1 MKTRKAWLTAP
12 GQGRLPRKS
21 VNWLGPL
28 SLLVGGVLMGLWPAW
43 PLAWVALVPLWLV
56 IYRGGSL
63 RQGAL
68 GGLLWGLGYQGTLL
82 TWVLHLHPLMWLGV
96 PWLGSI
102 AIATAAYAF
111 VTLWGACIPV
121 AWVLLMEIVRRRIPS
136 TRFNQFGT
144 IIIGTTLWCTLE
156 ALASLSPIYGTSL
169 AITQSPGNL
178 IALHLARLSG
188 YLTITAAIVAVN
200 GLAAAGLFSWLQD
213 RFHPQFQP
221 HPHDGDAPLNP
232 QRWLAAALTLLCVVH
247 LIGWSLYQQPL
258 ADKDSEVIRVGI
270 IQGNIPTREKLTQA
284 GIRQARDRYLS
295 SYKQLA
301 EAGADAVL
309 TPEGAIPEIWRH
321 RLRDRNLFYQA
332 VQTTKTPLWL
342 GTFVLAPTEEF
353 HMYQSLIALLP
364 ETLQSTPQQ
373 TEAHAVTNQYNKVKL
388 VPLGEYIPLQSLLGG
403 LIRRL
408 SPLDTTMIPG
418 AARQPQFNS
427 GVGPAAVGICYDSAY
442 GWIVRR
448 QVAQGGQ
455 FILTASNNDPYP
467 PRMMGQHH
475 GHDVIQAVATDRWA
489 ARSTNTGLSAVVD
502 PHGRTRWM
510 SAPKTYDAQ
519 VKTIYRRDTTTF
531 YVRWGNWL
539 LPLLIMLSMGWLVGP
554 FQH

>member
-1 MKTRKAWLTAP
+1 
-12 GQGRLPRKS
+12 
-21 VNWLGPL
+21 
-28 SLLVGGVLMGLWPAW
+28 MGLWPVW
-43 PLAWVALVPLWLV
+43 PLAWVALVPLWLLS
-56 IYRGGSL
+56 YRDVNL
-63 RQGAL
+63 RQVAL

-96 PWLGSI
+96 PWVGSV
-102 AIATAAYAF
+102 AIATAAYAI
-111 VTLWGACIPV
+111 VSLWGACIPV
-121 AWVLLMEIVRRRIPS
+121 AWVLLMAIFKRRIPLA
-136 TRFNQFGT
+136 RFGQFGRLSSVF
-144 IIIGTTLWCTLE
+144 IGTTLWCTLE

-178 IALHLARLSG
+178 VALHLARLSG

-200 GLAAAGLFSWLQD
+200 GLAAAGLFSGWQA
-213 RFHPQFQP
+213 RFQP
-221 HPHDGDAPLNP
+221 RPHDGNTPGSLDP
-232 QRWLAAALTLLCVVH
+232 QRWLVAALTLLCVIH

-258 ADKDSEVIRVGI
+258 ADKDSEAIRVGI
-270 IQGNIPTREKLTQA
+270 IQGNIPTREKLTQT
-284 GIRQARDRYLS
+284 GIRQARDRYLD
-295 SYKQLA
+295 SYQQLA

-321 RLRDRNLFYQA
+321 RLRDNNLFYRA
-332 VQTTKTPLWL
+332 VQTTQIPLWL

-364 ETLQSTPQQ
+364 ESLPSTSQQ
-373 TEAHAVTNQYNKVKL
+373 TEAHAVVNQYNKIKL

-403 LIRRL
+403 IIRRL

-418 AARQPQFNS
+418 AVQQPQFDS

-467 PRMMGQHH
+467 SRMMGQHH
-475 GHDVIQAVATDRWA
+475 GHDVIQAIATDRWA
-489 ARSTNTGLSAVVD
+489 ARSTNTGLSAIVD
-502 PHGRTRWM
+502 PHGQTRWM
-510 SAPKTYDAQ
+510 SEPKTYDAQ
-519 VKTIYRRDTTTF
+519 VKTIYRRDTTTL

-539 LPLLIMLSMGWLVGP
+539 LSLLIVLSVGLLVNL
-554 FQH
+554 FQS